1 MELYKAFHIDDFVN
15 EFDETI
21 FRLVALVF
29 FTPLSDIHLR
39 SMELTNVI
47 MRIKSTRWQYLRL
60 RQNIN

>member
-15 EFDETI
+15 EFEETI

-29 FTPLSDIHLR
+29 FAPLSDIHLR

-47 MRIKSTRWQYLRL
+47 MRIKSTR
-60 RQNIN
+60 